1 MLDCYGTDSWD
12 ICEEIFHGG
21 YIHSFLG
28 GILYSQLLARERQFV
43 GRYVLLFLIKE
54 FVLFIDVVSFL

>member
-1 MLDCYGTDSWD
+1 MLDCYGADSWD

-21 YIHSFLG
+21 YIQSFLG
-28 GILYSQLLARERQFV
+28 GILYLQLLARERQFV